1 VKRVAGW
8 LAGLAAAF
16 LCQVALSRWAP
27 AASGRLDLLLIVVV
41 YYGSSGAQIAAMLA
55 GASAG
60 LLQDFWFGALMGR
73 NGFQKVL
80 TGYLVGAVGSRFAL
94 ESPLTRA
101 LCLAIAVAV
110 DHLAGLGLGFLLG
123 VPVAEPISWLLAQKM
138 AATAAAGWVVFALE
152 RRMRRGRERRASLR
166 WHRTARGLR
175 AVR

>member
-1 VKRVAGW
+1 MKRVAGW

-94 ESPLTRA
+94 ESPLTR
-101 LCLAIAVAV
+101 
-110 DHLAGLGLGFLLG
+110 LG
-123 VPVAEPISWLLAQKM
+123 W
-138 AATAAAGWVVFALE
+138 
-152 RRMRRGRERRASLR
+152 
-166 WHRTARGLR
+166 
-175 AVR
+175 